1 MTKLERLEARLAKVN
16 ERIFWLEMIDH
27 LHGEEKKEWFI
38 RCRERMHL
46 YREINELKAIGAR
59 G

>member
-16 ERIFWLEMIDH
+16 EKIFWLEMIDR
-27 LHGEEKKEWFI
+27 LHGDEKKEYYI

-46 YREINELKAIGAR
+46 YREINEIKGIATR
-59 G
+59 V